1 HARSQGFRPRIMYV
15 TTVGWIVA
23 ATMHVTAQQPRGTAA
38 AVPRS
43 IVARAIPGQTA
54 PPKKMLP
61 GTRPNV
67 FSLIQG
73 NALTPKN
80 EALTDAIV
88 RLRDAR
94 TGQIVQTQM
103 TDHAGVFSFPTVD
116 PGSYIVEI
124 MGPDQVSV
132 LAASQVLNVGP
143 GEAVSALVKLPF
155 NTPALAG
162 FVGRSRPSV

>member
-1 HARSQGFRPRIMYV
+1 MPRIMYV
-15 TTVGWIVA
+15 ITVGWIVA

-43 IVARAIPGQTA
+43 IIARAMPGQTA
-54 PPKKMLP
+54 PPKMLP

-116 PGSYIVEI
+116 PG
-124 MGPDQVSV
+124 
-132 LAASQVLNVGP
+132 
-143 GEAVSALVKLPF
+143 
-155 NTPALAG
+155 
-162 FVGRSRPSV
+162 